1 MHHHHHHSSGVDLG
15 TENLY
20 FQSNAMSKEQVLK
33 IIKKYTREIAPELE
47 DSPLE
52 PTDSLKKLGIDSVN
66 RAEIIMM
73 VMEDLSL
80 NIPRIELAGAKNIGE
95 LADLFAA
102 K

>member
-1 MHHHHHHSSGVDLG
+1 
-15 TENLY
+15 
-20 FQSNAMSKEQVLK
+20 
-33 IIKKYTREIAPELE
+33 
-47 DSPLE
+47 
-52 PTDSLKKLGIDSVN
+52 KKLGIDSVN

-102 K
+102 KL